1 MTEKT
6 ENFSVLSLV
15 FAEPSRME
23 KGEASGSDRH
33 FAEQRKSVEFSAPGH
48 PLQLGNGVLPSREP
62 ASEALGCVIADR
74 GEKRDN
80 TPPDCFREAPAIADL
95 ILEPVDFVRPGG
107 VFSGFPEECNEVGA
121 ESSTF
126 ALPGVHGNGGADKK
140 NSGKTVCKSV
150 FVSGIENIKQK
161 EKKHGNSSLL
171 AGCFNGCYRRHSA
184 HSVSLFHNIHRCG
197 VFFKNIQKT
206 ALNFSPA
213 CAILCV
219 TGLATRAKAEAAA
232 VTGDDSSEKNIAIC
246 LLGRLGRRN
255 PGVSFA
261 TLLTQS
267 PLFRALASAGKVTE
281 RPQQKEAENDLRP
294 VSGAVPARPRPE
306 KSGKLFNTACIS
318 DFRGYIVSPELE
330 NSVSSGRCFRQGG
343 NLRKQPQDLHFG
355 LEEGRPREDRRTT
368 TDVFSTSSSPFS
380 YPRENGS
387 GKKLLTTFSVGGCN
401 GPCQLSGPVLRSAP
415 GLPHLKSDCRTFAA
429 DHPRRGAD
437 RQSRKEESSELS
449 FRRSG
454 SHEGRIARACRHARS
469 VIQRRNAL

>member
-1 MTEKT
+1 MVKKT
-6 ENFSVLSLV
+6 ENFSVS
-15 FAEPSRME
+15 
-23 KGEASGSDRH
+23 
-33 FAEQRKSVEFSAPGH
+33 
-48 PLQLGNGVLPSREP
+48 
-62 ASEALGCVIADR
+62 
-74 GEKRDN
+74 
-80 TPPDCFREAPAIADL
+80 
-95 ILEPVDFVRPGG
+95 
-107 VFSGFPEECNEVGA
+107 
-121 ESSTF
+121 
-126 ALPGVHGNGGADKK
+126 
-140 NSGKTVCKSV
+140 
-150 FVSGIENIKQK
+150 
-161 EKKHGNSSLL
+161 
-171 AGCFNGCYRRHSA
+171 
-184 HSVSLFHNIHRCG
+184 
-197 VFFKNIQKT
+197 

-219 TGLATRAKAEAAA
+219 TGLATRQTAEAAA

-255 PGVSFA
+255 PGVSVC

-267 PLFRALASAGKVTE
+267 PLFRALASAEKVTE
-281 RPQQKEAENDLRP
+281 SPHKQEAENVRP

-306 KSGKLFNTACIS
+306 KSGKLSNTACIS
-318 DFRGYIVSPELE
+318 DFLGYIISPELE

-401 GPCQLSGPVLRSAP
+401 GLRQLSGPVLRSAP
-415 GLPHLKSDCRTFAA
+415 GLPHLNEYRRQNPA

-437 RQSRKEESSELS
+437 RPRRKETASELS

-454 SHEGRIARACRHARS
+454 SHEGRIARACRHARG
-469 VIQRRNAL
+469 IIPGGAYL